1 MCKPIFLLLLPFF
14 SFSQVNIVNRSLTD
28 SSLNIVYIDVR
39 NIIELTGNKSL
50 NNLGFSTTNG
60 TLIHLEQ
67 GRYLLRPSREGECVL
82 TIQSNGRKIA
92 SKAFRSDSLKGE
104 LKIRLAGITDTVATI
119 NQILANPFLISEIPG
134 SYYKSPVYI
143 TSFTA
148 TFIGVN
154 FDSVRTEAIEHL
166 LTKEQ
171 LSIVKQLRHG
181 DKILFQDMYF
191 FWPDSRRRKYP
202 PFVITIDNSI

>member
-1 MCKPIFLLLLPFF
+1 MCRLVSLLFTLLPFA
-14 SFSQVNIVNRSLTD
+14 SFSQVHIVNRSLFD
-28 SSLNIVYIDVR
+28 SSMNIVYVEIR
-39 NIIELTGNKSL
+39 NEIELVGIKSSDKL
-50 NNLGFSTTNG
+50 SFSSTNG

-67 GRYLLRPSREGECVL
+67 GRYLLRPSTKGECAL
-82 TIQSNGRKIA
+82 TFQSNGRKIA
-92 SKAFRSDSLKGE
+92 NKTFRSDSLRGE

-119 NQILANPFLISEIPG
+119 NQILGNPFLISEIPG

-148 TFIGVN
+148 TFIGAN
-154 FDSVRTEAIEHL
+154 FDSIKTEAIEHL

-171 LSIVKQLRHG
+171 FSIVKQLRHG

-191 FWPDSRRRKYP
+191 FWPDGRRRKYP
-202 PFVITIDNSI
+202 PFIITVR